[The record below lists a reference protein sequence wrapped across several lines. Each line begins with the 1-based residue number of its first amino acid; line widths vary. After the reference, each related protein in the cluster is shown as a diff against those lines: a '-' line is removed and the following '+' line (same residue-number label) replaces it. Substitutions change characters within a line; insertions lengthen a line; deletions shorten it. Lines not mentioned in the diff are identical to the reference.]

1 MSDADMSEDA
11 SQDERRAAILK
22 GLAVRCP
29 HPA

>member
-1 MSDADMSEDA
+1 MRDADTSEDV